1 MYIIFQAQQQN
12 EIEAWLEMDDSCND
26 FALGIGIQH
35 YEGKGRGIEARK
47 KFEKVTNNSKL
58 CCNL

>member
-1 MYIIFQAQQQN
+1 
-12 EIEAWLEMDDSCND
+12 MDDSCND

-47 KFEKVTNNSKL
+47 KFEKVTNKFKIKAG
-58 CCNL
+58 